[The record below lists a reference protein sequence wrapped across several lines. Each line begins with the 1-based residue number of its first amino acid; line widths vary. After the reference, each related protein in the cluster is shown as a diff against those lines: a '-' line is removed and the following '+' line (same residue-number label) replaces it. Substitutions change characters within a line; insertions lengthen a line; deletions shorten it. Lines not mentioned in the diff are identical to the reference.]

1 MKKVKEFI
9 KNPEKSLVKLAIPI
23 LISMSAHS
31 LYNIIDTAFVGRLGN
46 DAIAALSFSFPLF
59 FILIA
64 VNIGISVGMG
74 SRISR
79 FLGDKKK
86 KAAENTALH
95 GIFMSIIA
103 SVILLIMGLIFQRRY
118 FAFSGAEGAVL
129 ELAVDYFS
137 IILFGIFFMF
147 ISSVIGRVFI
157 SQGDTKTST
166 QIHVS
171 AIILNIILD
180 PILIY
185 GLNLGVK
192 GAALATVIAYIF
204 AIGLSLYFLKT
215 KSELK
220 LNFREFKFRKYI
232 TKEITKV
239 GIPASFT
246 MLFIA
251 VYIMFI
257 NKLSAGFGIE
267 YVAAFGIASKLH
279 NVALMPMI
287 AMASA
292 LITIVGMFYGAKRYD
307 LLQKIINYAIK
318 KTLIWATV
326 VGLIFFIF
334 AEVFLRIFTTDQNL
348 IDIAAAYMRID
359 VFTFPLVAITL
370 LIGRAMQ
377 GMGTGTPA
385 LVFNFMRT
393 ILIAIPLAYTLIFI
407 FGFGFLS
414 IPISTIVGAFI
425 VDFIAFA

>member
-1 MKKVKEFI
+1 MDIKKIYASKI
-9 KNPEKSLVKLAIPI
+9 KNSRKKPTISITITTDKGKFNTSAPAGKSRGKYEVDSYKKSLE
-23 LISMSAHS
+23 
-31 LYNIIDTAFVGRLGN
+31 
-46 DAIAALSFSFPLF
+46 
-59 FILIA
+59 
-64 VNIGISVGMG
+64 
-74 SRISR
+74 
-79 FLGDKKK
+79 GDIK
-86 KAAENTALH
+86 
-95 GIFMSIIA
+95 
-103 SVILLIMGLIFQRRY
+103 
-118 FAFSGAEGAVL
+118 
-129 ELAVDYFS
+129 
-137 IILFGIFFMF
+137 
-147 ISSVIGRVFI
+147 
-157 SQGDTKTST
+157 
-166 QIHVS
+166 
-171 AIILNIILD
+171 
-180 PILIY
+180 
-185 GLNLGVK
+185 
-192 GAALATVIAYIF
+192 
-204 AIGLSLYFLKT
+204 
-215 KSELK
+215 
-220 LNFREFKFRKYI
+220 
-232 TKEITKV
+232 
-239 GIPASFT
+239 
-246 MLFIA
+246 
-251 VYIMFI
+251 FI

-425 VDFIAFA
+425 VDFIAFAWLRVKIRKLTS